1 MSTESLSASGLYQR
15 LSSPVCG
22 ILTKV
27 KETERQ
33 KFFPDLHVY
42 RGTIAA
48 GLDTSKQDCIRRAD
62 ARGPIHVSG
71 VGYDR
76 ESALF
81 SLLGEA
87 VERYSAA
94 NYGAIPAFRATVSRL
109 NKPFLHPDDVVGS
122 RDEKI
127 WKGRSLRF
135 HKGLPIAWV
144 QGANLQTGQDILV
157 PALLALMTAQTQQ
170 PEELFEI
177 PVSTGLAAG
186 QNQDLA
192 LKAGLFEVIER
203 DAIAIH
209 WLLRRPL
216 HPILN
221 LDAFIDD
228 LPEAAQILL
237 RRHSLL
243 KADAFAMTNA
253 LSLPAVMVRLR
264 ALKPGAGFSLGAAV
278 ADDWP
283 TAIAKAV
290 REACHVWLSYVL
302 SWSPTAPQISIQDI
316 KTYTDH
322 GAFYFNAAQPDL
334 TDWLFA
340 GEGVAVLNSDRKELS
355 LSELIIACQRKQL
368 TVLAVDLTP
377 ADIRSLGLSVVRVIV
392 PQLQPLTCGA
402 SRKFTDMRRM
412 EKCINEADTPLTHGV
427 NENPHPF
434 A

>member
-1 MSTESLSASGLYQR
+1 MSAESLSASSLYQR
-15 LSSPVCG
+15 LFSPVCG
-22 ILTKV
+22 ILTKI
-27 KETERQ
+27 KEPGGQ

-48 GLDTSKQDCIRRAD
+48 GLDTSNQDCIHRAD

-81 SLLGEA
+81 SLLGET
-87 VERYSAA
+87 VERYAAA
-94 NYGAIPAFRATVSRL
+94 NYGAIPVFRSTVDRLSR
-109 NKPFLHPDDVVGS
+109 PFLHPDDVIGS
-122 RDEKI
+122 RDEKF
-127 WKGRSLRF
+127 WKGRPLRF
-135 HKGLPIAWV
+135 HKEMPIAWV
-144 QGANLQTGQDILV
+144 QGENLQTGQDILV

-186 QNQDLA
+186 QSRDSA

-228 LPEAAQILL
+228 LPETAQILL
-237 RRHSLL
+237 SRHNLL
-243 KADAFAMTNA
+243 KAGAFAMTNA
-253 LSLPAVMVRLR
+253 LSLPAVLVRLQ
-264 ALKPGAGFSLGAAV
+264 AVKPGMGFSLGAAV

-334 TDWLFA
+334 TDWFFD
-340 GEGVAVLNSDRKELS
+340 GEGVAVLSSGRKELS
-355 LSELIIACQRKQL
+355 LSELVIACQRKQL
-368 TVLAVDLTP
+368 TVLTVDLTP
-377 ADIRSLGLSVVRVIV
+377 ADIHSLGLSVVRVIV

-412 EKCINEADTPLTHGV
+412 EKCIKQANAPLTHGV